1 MKKHLSTIIVTVIFL
16 CGLSLFLY
24 PTVSDLYNQYLNHKL
39 IGDYE
44 RSFSNTTPKQFDE
57 EMEKAVSYNE
67 NRENK
72 EKLKELGLTYEG
84 VLNTTGNGVMGYIEI
99 PKISVSLIIYHTIEE
114 DVLQTGI
121 GHLPETDLPIG
132 GDSTHCVLAGHTG
145 LPSAK
150 LLTNIDQ
157 LKQGDR
163 FYIHVLN
170 EVLEYKIDDVSVV
183 EPDEV
188 SRLSVVSGKDYVTL
202 VTCTPYGVN
211 SHRLLVRGVRVD
223 GTHFSAKEDGTMNE
237 LLHIDMKYLLTF
249 SLIGLCIIFVA
260 VKKLRSIRKK
270 KGPGIFILMLVIT
283 LAASPVLSC
292 FAAETGAIT
301 VNLEDKDK
309 NKINGTTVHL
319 CQVAGLNNTGFYPM
333 EVFEDSDISVS
344 GIINNPTNSVAE
356 AIRNYVKEN
365 HIDTLTGVSENGK
378 VSFSGLNLGIW
389 IVYCDN
395 ESEYTFNPYI
405 VFLPQESAGK
415 LYYEI
420 DSAPKVEDNFSDK
433 ISIYVVKQWSD
444 DNNAIGKRPDSIMVE
459 LLDGGSS
466 VASVKLSEENGWA
479 FTFTNLSKEG
489 EYSVREKKVADYVV
503 DYSGDARNGFVIT
516 NTYSGEKLPQT
527 GQYWWPITV
536 ICIAGVCFVLLGIS
550 ELGVKKNEEEK

>member
-1 MKKHLSTIIVTVIFL
+1 MKKHISTIIVTIIFL

-44 RSFSNTTPKQFDE
+44 KSFSNTTPKQFDE
-57 EMEKAVSYNE
+57 AMEKAVAYNE
-67 NRENK
+67 NREDK
-72 EKLKELGLTYEG
+72 EKLEELGLTYES
-84 VLNTTGNGVMGYIEI
+84 VLNTTGNGVMGYVEI
-99 PKISVSLIIYHTIEE
+99 PKISVSLIIYHTIDE

-121 GHLPETDLPIG
+121 GHVPETDLPIG

-157 LKQGDR
+157 LKGGDR

-223 GTHFSAKEDGTMNE
+223 GTYFATKEDETMNE

-249 SLIGLCIIFVA
+249 SLIGLCIIFVSI
-260 VKKLRSIRKK
+260 KKLRNICKK
-270 KGPGIFILMLVIT
+270 RGPGIFILILVIA
-283 LAASPVLSC
+283 LVASPVLPC
-292 FAAETGAIT
+292 FATETGTIS
-301 VNLEDKDK
+301 VSLEDKEK
-309 NKINGTTVHL
+309 NKINGATVHL
-319 CQVAGLNNTGFYPM
+319 CQVAGLNHTGYYPV
-333 EVFEDSDISVS
+333 EAFDNSDISISNIV
-344 GIINNPTNSVAE
+344 NNPNNSVAE
-356 AIRNYVKEN
+356 SITNYIKEN
-365 HIDTLTGVSENGK
+365 HIDTLSAISENGK
-378 VSFSGLNLGIW
+378 ISFSDLDLGIW
-389 IVYCDN
+389 IVYCDK
-395 ESEYTFNPYI
+395 ESEYAFNPYI

-420 DSAPKVEDNFSDK
+420 NSNPKVEDNTSDN
-433 ISIYVVKQWSD
+433 ISIYVIKQWID
-444 DNNAIGKRPDSIMVE
+444 KNNVTGKRPDSVTVE
-459 LLDGGSS
+459 LLKEGVSVSS
-466 VASVKLSEENGWA
+466 VELREENGWA
-479 FTFTNLSKEG
+479 FTFTNLSKDG
-489 EYSVREKKVADYVV
+489 TYSVREKSVVDYVA
-503 DYSGDARNGFVIT
+503 DYSGDEKNGFVIT
-516 NTYSGEKLPQT
+516 NTYSGDKLPQT
-527 GQYWWPITV
+527 GQYWWPI
-536 ICIAGVCFVLLGIS
+536 IAISIAGVCFVLLGII
-550 ELGVKKNEEEK
+550 ELGVKKYDAKK